1 MEKLRICFIGTGSM
15 GSAVLKGLLESGYEK
30 KLISATTRSEA
41 SAVNLRSLGISALS
55 LETSPDANQL
65 LSSDAQLVVLGVK
78 PYQIADVLTEIREE
92 LPKEAVVVSMAA
104 GIELAT
110 MQEKLPEH
118 KNRIRTMPN
127 TPALV
132 GKGVTGLASAASASA
147 DAIEAARALFETVG
161 EVVEVREDQIN
172 ALSAVSGS
180 GPAWLMFIVEKWEE
194 VARSQGFTPEQAAA
208 MVRSTLIGA
217 AELLAKTGEEPA
229 VLRKKVTSPGGTTEK
244 IIETL
249 EKAELEKL
257 FAQALESAVKRA
269 EEIARAKG

>member
-41 SAVNLRSLGISALS
+41 SAVSLRSLGISALS

-92 LPKEAVVVSMAA
+92 LPKEAVVISMAA
-104 GIELAT
+104 GIQLAT

-118 KNRIRTMPN
+118 KNLIRTMPN

-132 GKGVTGLASAASASA
+132 GKGVTGLAGDASASA
-147 DAIEAARALFETVG
+147 EAVEAARALFETVG

-194 VARSQGFTPEQAAA
+194 VARSQGFTPEQAAD

-217 AELLAKTGEEPA
+217 AELLDKTGEEPA

>member
-147 DAIEAARALFETVG
+147 EAVEAARALFETVG